1 MVEPTS
7 VAVAGLKHAQL
18 CSLIRTITLR
28 KANLKHYLLLLL
40 IVMFM
45 QVFTF
50 MYLKQRMFLGN
61 TVL

>member
-1 MVEPTS
+1 MAEPTS

-28 KANLKHYLLLLL
+28 KANLKHYLLLL
-40 IVMFM
+40 IIMFM